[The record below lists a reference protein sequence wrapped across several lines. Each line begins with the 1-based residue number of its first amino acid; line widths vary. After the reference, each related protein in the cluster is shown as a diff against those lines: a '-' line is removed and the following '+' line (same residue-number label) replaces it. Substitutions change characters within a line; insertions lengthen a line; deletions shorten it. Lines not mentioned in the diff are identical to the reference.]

1 MNVSAKE
8 KLFLDLLSQ
17 FICITAHIHMSS
29 REKTAKRTLGQKCLG
44 ECRQFFQGRGML
56 IDLGKRV
63 RDVFYVNNSW
73 DEVYSPKAVVAEIM
87 DSQSLYFLALEV
99 GLLTNELHSTLSP
112 FSPTVTGV
120 ESSYLIK
127 LLLKWVKSV
136 KFSWALACTFSSTV
150 TIVDDINH
158 RKEWDCL
165 SCA

>member
-17 FICITAHIHMSS
+17 FICITAHIHVSS

-56 IDLGKRV
+56 IDVGKRA
-63 RDVFYVNNSW
+63 RDIFYVNNSW

-87 DSQSLYFLALEV
+87 DSQSLYFLALKV

-112 FSPTVTGV
+112 FPP
-120 ESSYLIK
+120 L
-127 LLLKWVKSV
+127 
-136 KFSWALACTFSSTV
+136 
-150 TIVDDINH
+150 
-158 RKEWDCL
+158 
-165 SCA
+165 